1 LTKKFDFCYNGQV
14 PSKRGEINMKSI
26 NDPLSRKKRKT
37 RVAKKSDV
45 KVLMSSFV
53 FVFTFTTLLGYYV
66 YDIARRQRIYDSLNI
81 SFSSVTEIEY
91 GTANYNPQKLVE
103 NVEEGVIR
111 NYTKTVDTSTVGTKE
126 LIFEVGKDDIVKE
139 IKVTVEVKDTKAPEI
154 TVTKDSVNIYQGYN
168 YDVQENIESVKDLV
182 DGDISYNDGST
193 VGSEE
198 SVSYYTVD
206 SALDH
211 NKVGSYPVTIR
222 AVDKNANV
230 SEKTFTV
237 NVLAKKKTVKK
248 TTTVS
253 SNVQATVDTSSV
265 TAAAYSL
272 VGSRYRSGGNS
283 PATGFDCSGFVQYVF
298 SVTGKKIS
306 RSTSS
311 QLYEGTAVSRSNMQP
326 GDIIVWSTNASNA
339 PTHVALYVG
348 NGNMIHAANPRSGII
363 VSNVS
368 YWESHGG
375 GHIVSVRRV

>member
-1 LTKKFDFCYNGQV
+1 
-14 PSKRGEINMKSI
+14 MKSI
-26 NDPLSRKKRKT
+26 NDPLSCKKRNKRT
-37 RVAKKSDV
+37 AKKSNV
-45 KVLMSSFV
+45 KILTGSFTLV
-53 FVFTFTTLLGYYV
+53 FVVTTLLGYYV

-139 IKVTVEVKDTKAPEI
+139 IKVTVEVKDTQAPEI
-154 TVTKDSVNIYQGYN
+154 TINKDSINIYQGYN
-168 YDVQENIESVKDLV
+168 YDVRENIESVKDLV
-182 DGDISYNDGST
+182 DGDITYNDQNNIGM
-193 VGSEE
+193 EE
-198 SVSYYTVD
+198 GVSYYTVN
-206 SALDH
+206 SSLDY
-211 NKVGSYPVTIR
+211 NKIGSYPVVIR
-222 AVDKNANV
+222 AVDKNSNV

-237 NVLAKKKTVKK
+237 NVLEKKKIVKTVS
-248 TTTVS
+248 TQS
-253 SNVQATVDTSSV
+253 SNVQASVDTSSV

-272 VGSRYRSGGNS
+272 VGSRYRSGGNNPS
-283 PATGFDCSGFVQYVF
+283 TGFDCSGFVQYVY
-298 SVTGKKIS
+298 SVIGKKIS

-326 GDIIVWSTNASNA
+326 GDIIVWSTNGSNA

-348 NGNMIHAANPRSGII
+348 NGNMIHAANPKNGVI

-368 YWESHGG
+368 YWETHGG
-375 GHIVSVRRV
+375 GHIVSIRRV

>member
-1 LTKKFDFCYNGQV
+1 
-14 PSKRGEINMKSI
+14 MKSI

-53 FVFTFTTLLGYYV
+53 FVFTVTTLLGYYV

-81 SFSSVTEIEY
+81 SISSVTEIEY
-91 GTANYNPQKLVE
+91 GTANYNPQELVE

-206 SALDH
+206 SALDY

-230 SEKTFTV
+230 RLRFLIFNLKTF
-237 NVLAKKKTVKK
+237 KCF
-248 TTTVS
+248 
-253 SNVQATVDTSSV
+253 
-265 TAAAYSL
+265 
-272 VGSRYRSGGNS
+272 NS
-283 PATGFDCSGFVQYVF
+283 FCFKAF
-298 SVTGKKIS
+298 I
-306 RSTSS
+306 
-311 QLYEGTAVSRSNMQP
+311 
-326 GDIIVWSTNASNA
+326 
-339 PTHVALYVG
+339 
-348 NGNMIHAANPRSGII
+348 
-363 VSNVS
+363 
-368 YWESHGG
+368 
-375 GHIVSVRRV
+375 